1 MIEQMF
7 ESGDRVDRSDEPPGR
22 WRPMTA
28 APLPPRARRSL
39 AAAFAIALAIQ
50 APIVAAEDLGPPIGS
65 LFACERPGVTPPRCT
80 SVGDSPR
87 HHVAFDDSLTEALRQ
102 ALHDTMVEDYGPT
115 DLIMI
120 EQEVPNGL
128 TDVIAYSSD
137 YGENG
142 AAGWVYC
149 PHDAPQGANPVGD
162 RWCRAQELHFNLN
175 PRYAIYLGD
184 DGSRAYVACHELGHT
199 VGLRHWGNPP
209 ESAGPV
215 AASCM
220 NADTPDGPTEL
231 HPDDVARINA
241 YDYVR
246 RPSARHVVLDR
257 PRVGTFR
264 QPSFGGGV
272 EAIEVE
278 DVPTLEAMVAGSDA
292 VVVGRVTR
300 VAAGRTFGAADP
312 LHYAAAT
319 LQVESLVA
327 GKLPADGRD
336 LTLEIPLFGGPGEL
350 ADYRA
355 ALPIHGLFFL
365 RNKGTSAAAAGLT
378 ADQQRVEAAYYRL
391 MTFDALILDV
401 HGRAATVDARRFLAA
416 LSGVPFDDAVATVRD
431 AGR

>member
-1 MIEQMF
+1 
-7 ESGDRVDRSDEPPGR
+7 
-22 WRPMTA
+22 MT
-28 APLPPRARRSL
+28 
-39 AAAFAIALAIQ
+39 LAIQ
-50 APIVAAEDLGPPIGS
+50 ASVVFAEDLGPPIGS

-87 HHVAFDDSLTEALRQ
+87 HQVAFDDSLTEPLRI

-115 DLIMI
+115 NLVMI
-120 EQEVPNGL
+120 EQDAPNGL

-149 PHDAPQGANPVGD
+149 PRDAPQGANPDGD

-209 ESAGPV
+209 ESAGP
-215 AASCM
+215 AAATCM

-231 HPDDVARINA
+231 HADDVARINA

-246 RPSARHVVLDR
+246 RPSPRHVVLDR
-257 PRVGTFR
+257 PGVGTFR

-272 EAIEVE
+272 ESLEVE
-278 DVPTLEAMVAGSDA
+278 DVPTLEAMVASSDA
-292 VVVGRVTR
+292 VVVGRVIA
-300 VAAGRTFGAADP
+300 VAAGRAFGAPDP
-312 LHYAAAT
+312 LQYAAAT
-319 LQVESLVA
+319 LAVESVLA
-327 GKLPADGRD
+327 GALPAGRETV
-336 LTLEIPLFGGPGEL
+336 LTLEIPLFGGLGEL
-350 ADYRA
+350 DDYRA
-355 ALPIHGLFFL
+355 ALPMRGLFFL

-378 ADQQRVEAAYYRL
+378 AEQQRGEAAYYRL
-391 MTFDALILDV
+391 MTFDAVILEVD
-401 HGRAATVDARRFLAA
+401 GRAASGDARPYLDA
-416 LSGVPFDDAVATVRD
+416 LSGAPFDGAVAAVRG
-431 AGR
+431 AGN

>member
-1 MIEQMF
+1 M
-7 ESGDRVDRSDEPPGR
+7 S
-22 WRPMTA
+22 A
-28 APLPPRARRSL
+28 ALVLPPARRLL
-39 AAAFAIALAIQ
+39 AAALAIPLAIQ
-50 APIVAAEDLGPPIGS
+50 ASVVFAEDLGPPIGS

-87 HHVAFDDSLTEALRQ
+87 HHVAFDDSLTEPLRI

-115 DLIMI
+115 DLVMI
-120 EQEVPNGL
+120 EQDAPNGL

-149 PHDAPQGANPVGD
+149 PRDAPQGTNPEGD

-209 ESAGPV
+209 ESAGP
-215 AASCM
+215 AAATCM
-220 NADTPDGPTEL
+220 SADTPDGPTEL
-231 HPDDVARINA
+231 HADDVARINA

-246 RPSARHVVLDR
+246 RPSPRHVVLDR
-257 PRVGTFR
+257 PVLGTFR

-272 EAIEVE
+272 ESLQVE
-278 DVPTLEAMVAGSDA
+278 DVPTLEAMVASSDA
-292 VVVGRVTR
+292 VVVGRVIA

-319 LQVESLVA
+319 LEVESLLA
-327 GKLPADGRD
+327 GAVPDRAST
-336 LTLEIPLFGGPGEL
+336 LTLEIPLFGGLGEL
-350 ADYRA
+350 DEYRA
-355 ALPIHGLFFL
+355 ALPMRGLFFL

-378 ADQQRVEAAYYRL
+378 IEQQRREAAFYRL
-391 MTFDALILDV
+391 MTFDAVILEAD
-401 HGRAATVDARRFLAA
+401 GRAAVGDARRYIEA
-416 LSGVPFDDAVATVRD
+416 LSDVPFDEAVAAVRS